1 MSFPQ
6 TIFLIRPHFN
16 LTIYNCLTFET
27 RLDLRPAISLHSSPI
42 FPYFFLFPDF
52 FFEPTIIMLCYES
65 SIVTTRTVSDCIS
78 LSVNMNPASFP
89 EKEFL
94 PANPNHPVARSWQK
108 NKIGDSIIALLEKH
122 SFQFNALDF
131 LRKPRLLAYLEQR
144 LSDNPVFQDD
154 SHTIVIT
161 LQRMPENRVN
171 LTEVM
176 EEIHWELVGE
186 FLILFCALIL

>member
-1 MSFPQ
+1 
-6 TIFLIRPHFN
+6 
-16 LTIYNCLTFET
+16 
-27 RLDLRPAISLHSSPI
+27 
-42 FPYFFLFPDF
+42 
-52 FFEPTIIMLCYES
+52 MLCYES

-78 LSVNMNPASFP
+78 LSVNMNPSSFP

-122 SFQFNALDF
+122 NFQFYALDF
-131 LRKPRLLAYLEQR
+131 LRKPRLLAYLKQR
-144 LSDNPVFQDD
+144 LGDNPVFQDD

-161 LQRMPENRVN
+161 LQRMPANRVN
-171 LTEVM
+171 LTKVM

-186 FLILFCALIL
+186 FLILFCLLIL